1 MVVAAVVVVVMMM
14 MEQEEEGMIVVLT
27 TIFKDLLCGV
37 FFSLLSRVSFSP
49 LDSK

>member
-1 MVVAAVVVVVMMM
+1 MVVAVVVVMMM
-14 MEQEEEGMIVVLT
+14 KEQEEESMIVVVT

-49 LDSK
+49 VDSK

>member
-1 MVVAAVVVVVMMM
+1 MVVVAVVVVMMM
-14 MEQEEEGMIVVLT
+14 KEQEEEGMIVVVT